1 MAFSRLFQSQ
11 SPNLFSQNKKDVI
24 LIIIASISTVYK
36 LWALLIY
43 HKVICAIK
51 KDPSLEINGFD
62 DLLVIMPVHKVISS
76 FWQFFL
82 SILHLKFIGDTKKER
97 KLKI

>member
-76 FWQFFL
+76 FWQFFFRFYILNL
-82 SILHLKFIGDTKKER
+82 SVIQKKR
-97 KLKI
+97 GN